1 MDVKYTSVAAHRL
14 IEQMEMYCAA
24 LQKNGQDLANIIT
37 YSETWQDRQYESFRN
52 QIAQMFQDLNRAMS
66 EQQTYVE
73 IFKQKVQELE

>member
-1 MDVKYTSVAAHRL
+1 MDVKYSSEAAHRL
-14 IEQMEMYCAA
+14 IKQMEMYCAA